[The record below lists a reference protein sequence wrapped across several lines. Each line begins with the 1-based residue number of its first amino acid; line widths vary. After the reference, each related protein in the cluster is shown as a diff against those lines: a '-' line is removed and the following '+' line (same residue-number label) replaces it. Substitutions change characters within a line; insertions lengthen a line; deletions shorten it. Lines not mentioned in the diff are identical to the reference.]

1 MDFCCSVLQQTPRH
15 LLHDKII
22 VRTELFV
29 LYVFGCDVSICV
41 CVISLCVPECR
52 ICKTA
57 RIQ

>member
-1 MDFCCSVLQQTPRH
+1 MDFCCFVLQQMLKS
-15 LLHDKII
+15 LLHGKTT

-41 CVISLCVPECR
+41 CVISLCVPER
-52 ICKTA
+52 RVCKTA